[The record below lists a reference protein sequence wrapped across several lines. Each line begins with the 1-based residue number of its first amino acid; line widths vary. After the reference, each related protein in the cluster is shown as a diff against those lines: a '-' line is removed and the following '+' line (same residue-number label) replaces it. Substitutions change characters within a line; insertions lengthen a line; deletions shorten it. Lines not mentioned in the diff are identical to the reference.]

1 MSSINFVEIFWMGI
15 IALIASGLWTIGVLW
30 FYGRSLRETIVD
42 QSEELQ
48 ELRALLGELAL
59 AAMAF
64 GASNVTHPS
73 TGPAVLQQLAK
84 KSPVGQPSQVPL
96 TAPERTGVRVRQ
108 GAG

>member
-1 MSSINFVEIFWMGI
+1 MNVLSINFIEVFWMGI
-15 IALIASGLWTIGVLW
+15 ITLVTFGVWSIGLLYL
-30 FYGRSLRETIVD
+30 YGRSLRETIED
-42 QSEELQ
+42 QSGELQ
-48 ELRALLGELAL
+48 ELRTLLGELAL

-84 KSPVGQPSQVPL
+84 KSPVGQTSPPPVQ
-96 TAPERTGVRVRQ
+96 EKTGVRVRQ